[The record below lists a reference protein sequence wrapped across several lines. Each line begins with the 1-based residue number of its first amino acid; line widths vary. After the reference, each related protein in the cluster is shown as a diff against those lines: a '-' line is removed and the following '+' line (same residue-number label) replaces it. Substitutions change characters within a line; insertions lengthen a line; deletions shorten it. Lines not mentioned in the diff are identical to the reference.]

1 MVVISQNPINNIV
14 IGVIAIIFLVFVA
27 NKVVKRTIKL
37 SEKLGISQMFLGL
50 TALSIGTSLPEITT
64 GAVGGFAI
72 LSGKIDPLIAS
83 GAIMGTSIG
92 SDIVQQTF
100 MFGLVGIL
108 AVVHLKKIIHVSN
121 EFVKEDGS
129 MLIVT
134 AFLLLL
140 VCIDGELSRLEG
152 AILFF
157 GYILYLWFLWGK
169 ENKEMHN
176 HKKNKLLIKSK
187 KGIFAD
193 ISYIAFGILII
204 VFCAE
209 YILRISE
216 FFVKSYNIGSS
227 LIGVVIIGVASA
239 LPELTTSVTAV
250 LRGAP
255 SISLGTLIGSNI
267 TNPAFAIGLGA
278 MISSLQVPR
287 PVLVYDIPVKLVT
300 SIIIIFFLWR
310 KHMFTK
316 NEAITMIAIYF
327 AYILIRLRYFAVDI

>member
-134 AFLLLL
+134 AFLL
-140 VCIDGELSRLEG
+140 
-152 AILFF
+152 F
-157 GYILYLWFLWGK
+157 
-169 ENKEMHN
+169 
-176 HKKNKLLIKSK
+176 
-187 KGIFAD
+187 
-193 ISYIAFGILII
+193 
-204 VFCAE
+204 
-209 YILRISE
+209 
-216 FFVKSYNIGSS
+216 
-227 LIGVVIIGVASA
+227 
-239 LPELTTSVTAV
+239 
-250 LRGAP
+250 
-255 SISLGTLIGSNI
+255 
-267 TNPAFAIGLGA
+267 
-278 MISSLQVPR
+278 ISSL
-287 PVLVYDIPVKLVT
+287 
-300 SIIIIFFLWR
+300 FFLWLCISLFSFP
-310 KHMFTK
+310 HK
-316 NEAITMIAIYF
+316 NHK
-327 AYILIRLRYFAVDI
+327 

>member
-1 MVVISQNPINNIV
+1 MVVISQNPVDNVI
-14 IGVIAIIFLVFVA
+14 IGVIAIVFLVFVA
-27 NKVVKRTIKL
+27 DKVVKRTIRL
-37 SEKLGISQMFLGL
+37 SKKLGISQMFLGL

-64 GAVGGFAI
+64 SAVGGFAI
-72 LSGKIDPLIAS
+72 LRGKMDPLIAS
-83 GAIMGTSIG
+83 GTVMGTSIG

-108 AVVHLKKIIHVSN
+108 AFVYLKKPIHVSN
-121 EFVKEDGS
+121 DFIKEDGS
-129 MLIVT
+129 MLIAV

-140 VCIDGELSRLEG
+140 FSIDGKLSRLEG

-157 GYILYLWFLWGK
+157 GYILYLWFLWRNEDK
-169 ENKEMHN
+169 EKYN
-176 HKKNKLLIKSK
+176 HQKNKPDTKNK
-187 KGIFAD
+187 NGIFID
-193 ISYIAFGILII
+193 ILYIALGILIV

-209 YILRISE
+209 YILKISE

-227 LIGVVIIGVASA
+227 LIGVMVIGVASA

-255 SISLGTLIGSNI
+255 SISTGTLIGSNI
-267 TNPAFAIGLGA
+267 TNPAFATGLGA

-287 PVLVYDIPVKLVT
+287 PVIVYDIPVKLIT
-300 SIIIIFFLWR
+300 SIIIIFFLRR

-316 NEAITMIAIYF
+316 NEAMVMIAIYF
-327 AYILIRLRYFAVDI
+327 VYIFVRLRYFAVDV